1 MKSKG
6 GIIPLFS
13 DLDVKRLNQDLTFL
27 KIFDI
32 IFTEKEIQRKEFP
45 K

>member
-6 GIIPLFS
+6 ESFPFFN
-13 DLDVKRLNQDLTFL
+13 LDVKRLNQDLTFL